1 METNP
6 GIILQRMGVE
16 VSPDDP
22 RSAQQILNEIN
33 RKRIEINIA
42 MESDKEMRANM
53 GGFALRTYPI
63 ESDQGILVNN
73 E

>member
-6 GIILQRMGVE
+6 GVILQRMGIE

-33 RKRIEINIA
+33 RKRIEVNVDL
-42 MESDKEMRANM
+42 EPDPTVRAKM
-53 GGFALRTYPI
+53 AEFALRTYPLD
-63 ESDQGILVNN
+63 SDQGILGGN

>member
-16 VSPDDP
+16 ISPDDP
-22 RSAQQILNEIN
+22 RSAQEVLHEIN
-33 RKRIEINIA
+33 RKRIEVNVIMEPDKEISA
-42 MESDKEMRANM
+42 KMAKFALHTYPLESDR
-53 GGFALRTYPI
+53 
-63 ESDQGILVNN
+63 GILNGN